1 MASFKYL
8 TVETADGVAVCTI
21 NNPPQNLMNAEMV
34 TELSQL
40 ADQVEADASVRVL
53 VLTGGVPGVFITHYD
68 VRELLTISE
77 ALRQAPAGP
86 PSELHAVHQAFN
98 KLQFSSK
105 PVIAA
110 LNGIT
115 MGGGC
120 ELALGCDFRFMA
132 RVGVIGQPE
141 ILVGI
146 LPGAGGTQRLA
157 RVLGPARALDLALT
171 GRVVGADEAEAIGL
185 VHKALDADQLMP
197 YALDF
202 ARSLAGQPPLSVAMI
217 KKCVHE
223 GGQLPLLD
231 GLRLEQDCFW
241 QTMVSD
247 DAQRLM
253 KDYVEG
259 RLGPLT
265 G

>member
-1 MASFKYL
+1 MVKFKYL
-8 TVETADGVAVCTI
+8 AVETVDRVAVCTI

-34 TELSQL
+34 TEFSQL
-40 ADQVEADASVRVL
+40 ADQVEADAGAQVL
-53 VLTGGVPGVFITHYD
+53 VLTGGVPGIFIMHYD
-68 VRELLTISE
+68 VGELVLMSE
-77 ALRQAPAGP
+77 ALRQAPGGP
-86 PSELHAVHQAFN
+86 PRELHAVHQAFN
-98 KLQFSSK
+98 KLQLLSK

-120 ELALGCDFRFMA
+120 ELALACDFRFMA

-146 LPGAGGTQRLA
+146 LPGAGGTQRLT
-157 RVLGPARALDLALT
+157 RILGPAKALETALT
-171 GRVVGADEAEAIGL
+171 GRVINADEAEAMGL

-241 QTMVSD
+241 QTMLSD

-253 KDYVEG
+253 KDYLEG
-259 RLGPLT
+259 RIGLLAR
-265 G
+265 